1 LPFAAS
7 FFALSPA
14 SLEPASGFRKSASA
28 AAAARR
34 ARSVSPRIS
43 SKKRLGIEG
52 RFLPHLVRPLA
63 KLSVNV
69 VCARVTPT

>member
-1 LPFAAS
+1 V
-7 FFALSPA
+7 
-14 SLEPASGFRKSASA
+14 RNSASA
-28 AAAARR
+28 ACAARR

-52 RFLPHLVRPLA
+52 RDFPHFVRPLA
-63 KLSVNV
+63 KLRVSV

>member
-1 LPFAAS
+1 V
-7 FFALSPA
+7 
-14 SLEPASGFRKSASA
+14 RNSASA
-28 AAAARR
+28 ACAARR

-52 RFLPHLVRPLA
+52 RDFPHFVRPLA
-63 KLSVNV
+63 KLKVSV